1 MLKKLTRLIMRD
13 DSDKRD
19 NLATEK
25 KQKKNKYNHKH
36 NTNDNKM
43 N

>member
-1 MLKKLTRLIMRD
+1 MRD

-19 NLATEK
+19 NLASEK
-25 KQKKNKYNHKH
+25 KKNKYNHNH
-36 NTNDNKM
+36 NTNDNKI